1 MQTRSFISAASFQ
14 ETTRVLTDAATRGK
28 KDKLIGL
35 KENVIV
41 GRLIPAGTGGA
52 THQIKKVAADRDA
65 VIIEDKRFA
74 AEEAAALMAPQE
86 SDLNAESVFDAPT
99 NDSSANEENDNI

>member
-1 MQTRSFISAASFQ
+1 
-14 ETTRVLTDAATRGK
+14 
-28 KDKLIGL
+28 
-35 KENVIV
+35 
-41 GRLIPAGTGGA
+41 
-52 THQIKKVAADRDA
+52 

>member
-65 VIIEDKRFA
+65 VIIEDKRSA
-74 AEEAAALMAPQE
+74 AQEAAALMAPQD
-86 SDLNAESVFDAPT
+86 SDLNAESVFDA
-99 NDSSANEENDNI
+99 SSSESSDNQENNNL